1 MWETLRKIWK
11 TPEVRNSLLFV
22 FVMLVIFRV
31 IAHVPLPGIDTATL
45 AGAIAGNQFFGLLNI
60 FSGGTLTNFS
70 VAALGVAPY
79 ITASIIFQLLGMIIP
94 KMEELQKEEQG
105 RQKINQWTR
114 YITVPLAALQ
124 AYSLILLLEQQSGIS
139 AFSDGGVG
147 VVLLAI
153 ACMTAGTVFLIW
165 IGELISEKNIGNGL
179 SILILAGIVAGLP
192 SFLGQSFAIF
202 DRSQVV
208 TFIVFVLI
216 TLATIVAVVVMN
228 EAQRNVPVQY
238 ARQVRGSRLRGAVTS
253 HLPLRLNMGG
263 VIPIIFA
270 ISMLL
275 FPSMIAQFFV
285 NARTEVV
292 RQAATWVLQVFQN
305 QTIYGIVYFVLVFS
319 FSYFYTAIVFQ
330 PDNVAENLQKQG
342 GFVPGIRPGK
352 PTAQYLQ
359 TVTNRLL
366 FAGALFLSLIAI
378 LPLLMQQ
385 ATGNATLVVGGTSI
399 LIVVSVII
407 ESVKQAEAQLTLR
420 QYDQV

>member
-1 MWETLRKIWK
+1 
-11 TPEVRNSLLFV
+11 
-22 FVMLVIFRV
+22 
-31 IAHVPLPGIDTATL
+31 
-45 AGAIAGNQFFGLLNI
+45 
-60 FSGGTLTNFS
+60 
-70 VAALGVAPY
+70 
-79 ITASIIFQLLGMIIP
+79 
-94 KMEELQKEEQG
+94 
-105 RQKINQWTR
+105 
-114 YITVPLAALQ
+114 
-124 AYSLILLLEQQSGIS
+124 
-139 AFSDGGVG
+139 
-147 VVLLAI
+147 
-153 ACMTAGTVFLIW
+153 
-165 IGELISEKNIGNGL
+165 
-179 SILILAGIVAGLP
+179 
-192 SFLGQSFAIF
+192 
-202 DRSQVV
+202 
-208 TFIVFVLI
+208 
-216 TLATIVAVVVMN
+216 
-228 EAQRNVPVQY
+228 
-238 ARQVRGSRLRGAVTS
+238 
-253 HLPLRLNMGG
+253 MGG